1 LPLELKVVQDADRLD
16 AIGAIGI
23 GRTFCYGGAKGHA
36 MHVPG
41 VKPRKRLTRAEY
53 VGDAKTK
60 KRKTEKTV
68 DTTRVETTV
77 NHFHEKL
84 LKLRGLMKTETG
96 RAMAEKRHARMVEFL
111 EAFHEE
117 WEGEE

>member
-1 LPLELKVVQDADRLD
+1 
-16 AIGAIGI
+16 
-23 GRTFCYGGAKGHA
+23 
-36 MHVPG
+36 M
-41 VKPRKRLTRAEY
+41 
-53 VGDAKTK
+53 
-60 KRKTEKTV
+60 
-68 DTTRVETTV
+68 